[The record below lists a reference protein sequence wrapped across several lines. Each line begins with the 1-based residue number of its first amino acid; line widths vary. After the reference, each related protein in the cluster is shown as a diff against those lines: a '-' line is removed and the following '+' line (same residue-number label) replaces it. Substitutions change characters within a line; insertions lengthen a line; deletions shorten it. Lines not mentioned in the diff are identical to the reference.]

1 VSAPRPTAEENRMSE
16 KFPITSAKTAKDLDK
31 ACSEAAKEAK
41 KYGFTTTTALKNEVV
56 EKAMTTAKKPAD
68 FIVEVDVN
76 GAAMLVQ
83 MYCEVKGS
91 MKSVLGRKEI
101 KSVDDWKN
109 AIALAKNANLKKV
122 AKANNWGI

>member
-1 VSAPRPTAEENRMSE
+1 MSE
-16 KFPITSAKTAKDLDK
+16 KFPISSAKTAKELDK
-31 ACSEAAKEAK
+31 AYSEAAKEAK
-41 KYGFTTTTALKNEVV
+41 KYGFTTTTALKTEVV

-68 FIVEVDVN
+68 FVVEVDIN

-83 MYCEVKGS
+83 MYCEVKGA

>member
-1 VSAPRPTAEENRMSE
+1 MSE